1 MVTGFD
7 AVEKLLEEKWN
18 IIFYMLIKN
27 SFFKNDFFYYN
38 EIINV
43 LMLRFSKTDIW
54 SS

>member
-27 SFFKNDFFYYN
+27 SFFKNDFF
-38 EIINV
+38 IITK
-43 LMLRFSKTDIW
+43 L
-54 SS
+54 